1 MKNKKLLI
9 ISLFFSPEPIG
20 ISKYTGEMAQ
30 WLSENNFDVQIITA
44 KPFYPQWKIY
54 SAYAQKKW
62 WYQNDL
68 IGSVKTLRCPIW
80 VPKNNVT
87 GLKRIL
93 HLASFG
99 LSSSLATLTQIFSPP
114 DLVFVIQPTIV
125 NIPAALM
132 IAKLLRKPAW
142 LHIQDFEFDLA
153 QNLSILGGIK
163 KPFAFLQWLER
174 ILYRSFDKVSTI
186 SNGMLKKLVTDKQVR
201 PSRSVLFQNWVDCDI
216 IKPLETSSFRDELSI
231 PQETIVALYSGNMGR
246 KYDLE
251 MLANTAH
258 QLANESNILFIFCG
272 DGVARPQLE
281 QACKNLSNVKFLPLQ
296 PEEKLNDL
304 LNLADIHLL
313 PQKENAADSV
323 MPSKLLGILASGKP
337 VIASVTKD
345 SDIGREIEACGIII
359 PPNDKAAF
367 IDALTLLANNETL
380 RHNLGNI
387 GRQIAVQKYGKRVI
401 LAKLGE
407 DIAAIC

>member
-30 WLSENNFDVQIITA
+30 WLSEKNFDVQIITA

-54 SAYAQKKW
+54 SEYEQKKW

-68 IGSVKTLRCPIW
+68 IGSVKAMRCPIW

-132 IAKLLRKPAW
+132 VAKLLRKPAW

-153 QNLSILGGIK
+153 QNLSILG
-163 KPFAFLQWLER
+163 
-174 ILYRSFDKVSTI
+174 VSK
-186 SNGMLKKLVTDKQVR
+186 NHLR
-201 PSRSVLFQNWVDCDI
+201 F
-216 IKPLETSSFRDELSI
+216 
-231 PQETIVALYSGNMGR
+231 YSG
-246 KYDLE
+246 
-251 MLANTAH
+251 
-258 QLANESNILFIFCG
+258 
-272 DGVARPQLE
+272 
-281 QACKNLSNVKFLPLQ
+281 
-296 PEEKLNDL
+296 
-304 LNLADIHLL
+304 
-313 PQKENAADSV
+313 
-323 MPSKLLGILASGKP
+323 
-337 VIASVTKD
+337 
-345 SDIGREIEACGIII
+345 
-359 PPNDKAAF
+359 
-367 IDALTLLANNETL
+367 
-380 RHNLGNI
+380 
-387 GRQIAVQKYGKRVI
+387 
-401 LAKLGE
+401 
-407 DIAAIC
+407 